1 MALKGCGGVRQGGAE
16 GLRGSVAGGR
26 DDAVT
31 AMETAT
37 GFDYGYGV
45 RMTVSMRAG
54 GEGGGV

>member
-1 MALKGCGGVRQGGAE
+1 MWVGGVGVGV
-16 GLRGSVAGGR
+16 GWGGR